1 MAAQPLR
8 PRGARSPNRAV
19 IQATPIW
26 DEELRSLKRPNA
38 NGSQLRIE
46 TRETEEE
53 VEPTPTDHRYRN

>member
-8 PRGARSPNRAV
+8 PRGARSPDTAT

-26 DEELRSLKRPNA
+26 DEEIRWVKRPST
-38 NGSQLRIE
+38 NGSEPHIE

-53 VEPTPTDHRYRN
+53 VESTLTDHRYRN